1 MSLCMDLELT
11 YHFDGSDCWIQIK
24 NKYRY
29 RYNKIPIILNTGVI
43 FRSKIQLVSFIT
55 EALSKISKQICHPG

>member
-1 MSLCMDLELT
+1 MSLCMDPELT

-55 EALSKISKQICHPG
+55 